1 MEQKVN
7 VDIKHKYRI
16 LEQSNLLS
24 SNRRFVQEGL
34 PVWKDANSALRW
46 EIIFSNE
53 YKVDNANLCFPPYK
67 NYQTDKSSKLQMC
80 LD

>member
-1 MEQKVN
+1 MN

-16 LEQSNLLS
+16 LEQSNLFS

-34 PVWKDANSALRW
+34 PVCKDANSALRW

-53 YKVDNANLCFPPYK
+53 YKVDNANLLFPAYK
-67 NYQTDKSSKLQMC
+67 NYQTYKFSKLRTC